1 MHFLALAVDYDG
13 TIAENGNVPE
23 HVCTALASLKASGRK
38 LLLITGR
45 ELQALKHH
53 FTQLD
58 LFDLVVVENGALLY
72 DPRTDTE
79 ELIADSASTA
89 LVERLRDKG
98 VSPLSV
104 GRSVIATWHPFE
116 DAVISSIRELGLE
129 LQMTFNKDAIM
140 VLPTGVNKASGLSAA
155 LLRLGI
161 CELNV
166 VGVGDAE
173 NDHAFLAICGCAAAV
188 NNAIDS
194 IKARADIC
202 LSQDH
207 GRGVCELIDMLL
219 QKDAAL
225 VPVERIG
232 VQLGRT
238 ADARK
243 VWLPPESVLLVIGNS
258 GSGKSSYV
266 TWLTE
271 RMVEAHQGFC
281 IIDPEGDYLSLDGA
295 VTVGGLTTPPTTEES
310 LHHLLQARLNV
321 VVSTL
326 ALDPAARVQLF
337 GELLPFIQQL
347 RSSTGRPY
355 WMVVDEAHYMLP
367 HCAAWPSGF
376 LANMGA
382 IIVALDFDQ
391 VCPSLLDA
399 VDVLV
404 TLGSTAR
411 ELVQRYAQH
420 TQRRCPEFPARS
432 SAPDY
437 FCLWDVRHGGDVVLM
452 AQQQPEQKH
461 HRHSGKYA
469 VGDVGAW
476 HAFYFPSLDQRA
488 SNLAEFLSSL
498 ARLDDPAFRQH
509 REAGDFS
516 NWFREVIR
524 DDVLANE
531 TRLLENDASV
541 PLRDAQE
548 QIAHLV
554 QSRYHLEPQ

>member
-367 HCAAWPSGF
+367 HCAAWPPGF

-476 HAFYFPSLDQRA
+476 HAFYFPSRDQRA

>member
-13 TIAENGNVPE
+13 TIAESGNVPAQ
-23 HVCTALASLKASGRK
+23 VCTALATLRDSGRK

-53 FTQLD
+53 FDRLD
-58 LFDLVVVENGALLY
+58 LFDLVVAENGALLY

-79 ELIADSASTA
+79 ELIADSASTE
-89 LVERLRDKG
+89 LVQRLREKG

-116 DAVISSIRELGLE
+116 GAVITSIRELGLE
-129 LQMTFNKDAIM
+129 LQMTFNKDAVM
-140 VLPTGVNKASGLSAA
+140 VLPSGVNKASGLSAA

-188 NNAIDS
+188 NNAIES
-194 IKARADIC
+194 IKAQADVC
-202 LSQDH
+202 LRNDH
-207 GRGVCELIDMLL
+207 GQGVCELIDMLL
-219 QKDAAL
+219 EKDAAL

-232 VQLGRT
+232 MELGQT

-243 VWLPPESVLLVIGNS
+243 VWLAPESVMLVIGNS

-271 RMVEAHQGFC
+271 RMVEARQGFC

-295 VTVGGLTTPPTTEES
+295 VTVGGLTVPPTTEES
-310 LHHLLQARLNV
+310 LHHLLLARLNV

-326 ALDPAARVQLF
+326 ALDPPARVQLF

-347 RSSTGRPY
+347 RSTSGRPY
-355 WMVVDEAHYMLP
+355 WLVVDEAHYMLP
-367 HCAAWPSGF
+367 HCAAWPAGF

-382 IIVALDFDQ
+382 VIVALDFEQ
-391 VCPSLLDA
+391 VCPSVLEV

-411 ELVQRYAQH
+411 ELVQRFAQH
-420 TQRRCPEFPARS
+420 TQRSSPDFAPRT
-432 SAPDY
+432 SAPEY
-437 FCLWDVRHGGDVVLM
+437 CCLWELRKGNEVVQM
-452 AQQQPEQKH
+452 TPQQPQQKH

-469 VGDVGAW
+469 AGDVGDW

-498 ARLDDPAFRQH
+498 ARLDDGAFCQH
-509 REAGDFS
+509 RQAGDFS

-531 TRLLENDASV
+531 THLLETDASV
-541 PLRDAQE
+541 ASQDALAR
-548 QIAHLV
+548 IARLV
-554 QSRYHLEPQ
+554 QARYHLEHR

>member
-367 HCAAWPSGF
+367 HCAAWPPGF

>member
-23 HVCTALASLKASGRK
+23 HVCTALAGLKASGRK

-326 ALDPAARVQLF
+326 ALDPAARLQLF

-367 HCAAWPSGF
+367 HCAAWPPGF

-548 QIAHLV
+548 QIVHLV

>member
-367 HCAAWPSGF
+367 HCAAWPPGF

-437 FCLWDVRHGGDVVLM
+437 FCLWDIRHGGDVVLM

>member
-23 HVCTALASLKASGRK
+23 HVCTALAGLKASGRK

-367 HCAAWPSGF
+367 HCAAWPPGF

-437 FCLWDVRHGGDVVLM
+437 FCLWDIRHGGDVVLM

>member
-1 MHFLALAVDYDG
+1 MHFLAFAVDYDG

-116 DAVISSIRELGLE
+116 DAVINSIRELGLE

-367 HCAAWPSGF
+367 HCAAWPPGF

-548 QIAHLV
+548 QIVHLV

>member
-13 TIAENGNVPE
+13 TIAESGNVPAQ
-23 HVCTALASLKASGRK
+23 VCTALATLKDSGRK

-53 FTQLD
+53 FDRLD
-58 LFDLVVVENGALLY
+58 LFDLVVAENGALLY

-79 ELIADSASTA
+79 ELIADSASTE
-89 LVERLRDKG
+89 LVQRLREKG

-116 DAVISSIRELGLE
+116 GAVITSIRELGLE
-129 LQMTFNKDAIM
+129 LQMTFNKDAVM
-140 VLPTGVNKASGLSAA
+140 VLPSGVNKASGLSAA

-188 NNAIDS
+188 NNAIES
-194 IKARADIC
+194 IKAQADIC
-202 LSQDH
+202 LRNDH
-207 GRGVCELIDMLL
+207 GQGVCELIDMLL
-219 QKDAAL
+219 EKDAAL

-232 VQLGRT
+232 MELGQT

-243 VWLPPESVLLVIGNS
+243 VWLAPESVMLVIGNS

-271 RMVEAHQGFC
+271 RMVEARQGFC

-295 VTVGGLTTPPTTEES
+295 VTVGGLTVPPTTEES
-310 LHHLLQARLNV
+310 LHHLLLARLNV

-326 ALDPAARVQLF
+326 ALDPPARVQLF

-347 RSSTGRPY
+347 RSTSGRPY
-355 WMVVDEAHYMLP
+355 WLVVDEAHYMLP
-367 HCAAWPSGF
+367 HCAAWPAGF

-382 IIVALDFDQ
+382 VIVALDFEQ
-391 VCPSLLDA
+391 VCPSVLEV

-411 ELVQRYAQH
+411 ELVQRFAQH
-420 TQRRCPEFPARS
+420 TQRSSPDFAPRT
-432 SAPDY
+432 SAPEY
-437 FCLWDVRHGGDVVLM
+437 CCLWELRKGNEVVQM
-452 AQQQPEQKH
+452 TPQQPQQKH

-469 VGDVGAW
+469 AGDVGDW
-476 HAFYFPSLDQRA
+476 HAFYFPSLDHRA
-488 SNLAEFLSSL
+488 SNQAE
-498 ARLDDPAFRQH
+498 
-509 REAGDFS
+509 
-516 NWFREVIR
+516 
-524 DDVLANE
+524 
-531 TRLLENDASV
+531 
-541 PLRDAQE
+541 
-548 QIAHLV
+548 
-554 QSRYHLEPQ
+554 

>member
-23 HVCTALASLKASGRK
+23 HVCTALAGLKASGRK

-207 GRGVCELIDMLL
+207 GRGGCELIDMLL

-367 HCAAWPSGF
+367 HCAAWPPGF

-411 ELVQRYAQH
+411 ELVPRYAQH

>member
-13 TIAENGNVPE
+13 TIAESGNVPE
-23 HVCTALASLKASGRK
+23 QVCTALATLRDSGRK

-53 FTQLD
+53 FDRLD
-58 LFDLVVVENGALLY
+58 LFDLVVAENGALLY

-79 ELIADSASTA
+79 ELIADSASTE
-89 LVERLRDKG
+89 LVQRLREKG

-116 DAVISSIRELGLE
+116 GAVITSIRELGLE
-129 LQMTFNKDAIM
+129 LQMTFNKDAVM
-140 VLPTGVNKASGLSAA
+140 VLPSGVNKASGLSAA

-188 NNAIDS
+188 NNAIES
-194 IKARADIC
+194 IKAQADIC
-202 LSQDH
+202 LRNDH
-207 GRGVCELIDMLL
+207 GQGVCELIDMLL
-219 QKDAAL
+219 EKDAAL

-232 VQLGRT
+232 MELGQT
-238 ADARK
+238 ADACK
-243 VWLPPESVLLVIGNS
+243 VWLAPESVMLVIGNS

-271 RMVEAHQGFC
+271 RMVEARQGFC

-295 VTVGGLTTPPTTEES
+295 VTVGGLTVPPTTEES
-310 LHHLLQARLNV
+310 LHHLLLARLNV

-326 ALDPAARVQLF
+326 ALDPPARVQLF

-347 RSSTGRPY
+347 RSTSGRPY
-355 WMVVDEAHYMLP
+355 WLVVDEAHYMLP
-367 HCAAWPSGF
+367 HCAAWPAGF

-382 IIVALDFDQ
+382 VIVALDFDQ
-391 VCPSLLDA
+391 VCPSLLEA

-420 TQRRCPEFPARS
+420 TQRSSPEFAPRT
-432 SAPDY
+432 SAPEY
-437 FCLWDVRHGGDVVLM
+437 CFLWELRKGNEVVQM
-452 AQQQPEQKH
+452 TPQQPQQKH

-469 VGDVGAW
+469 VGDVGDW

-498 ARLDDPAFRQH
+498 ARLDDGAFCQH

-531 TRLLENDASV
+531 THLLETDASV
-541 PLRDAQE
+541 ASQDALAR
-548 QIAHLV
+548 IARLV
-554 QSRYHLEPQ
+554 QARYHLEHR

>member
-13 TIAENGNVPE
+13 TIAENGNVPA

-367 HCAAWPSGF
+367 HCAAWPPGF

-437 FCLWDVRHGGDVVLM
+437 FCLWDIRHGGDVVLM